1 LFEKSQESFIEG
13 ENAIEKTIQNSVL
26 EKLDASIKATLL
38 AISLESLVLDAQ
50 KHSSENGYMF
60 YL

>member
-1 LFEKSQESFIEG
+1 MKFIEV
-13 ENAIEKTIQNSVL
+13 ENGIEKTIQNSVL
-26 EKLDASIKATLL
+26 EKLDTSIKVTLL
-38 AISLESLVLDAQ
+38 SISIESLVLNAQ